1 MPPPAAGG
9 STRSRLVPFPFSFPK
24 AHPVLTPDHPSP
36 IAGIPVLWLE
46 TTDSTNAEA
55 WRRID
60 AGELPSSG
68 LAIVADTQTAG
79 RGQHGH
85 TWHSPPGLGLYLTV
99 AWRPSPPLPLSDS
112 ATLPLRAAQ
121 LLLDALDSLGCRPP
135 AATIKPPNDILVD
148 GKKLCGILIETR
160 LSPAPPNDIETI
172 VAGFGLNLRHSPSD
186 FPPPLRS
193 SATSLTLLGLPPP
206 PPSALLAT
214 LLPPLL
220 ALLRQAPNP

>member
-1 MPPPAAGG
+1 ML
-9 STRSRLVPFPFSFPK
+9 S
-24 AHPVLTPDHPSP
+24 PDHPAT

-55 WRRID
+55 WRRAD
-60 AGELPSSG
+60 AGELPPTG
-68 LAIVADTQTAG
+68 LAIVADSQTAG

-85 TWHSPPGLGLYLTV
+85 AWHSPAGLGLYLTV
-99 AWRPSPPLPLSDS
+99 ACRPAPPIPLADS

-148 GKKLCGILIETR
+148 GRKLCGILIETR
-160 LSPAPPNDIETI
+160 LAPAPPNDIETI
-172 VAGFGLNLRHSPSD
+172 VAGFGLNLRHAPSD
-186 FPPPLRS
+186 FPPALRP
-193 SATSLTLLGLPPP
+193 SATSLALLGLPPP
-206 PPSALLAT
+206 SPSALLAA

-220 ALLRQAPNP
+220 ALLRPPPNP